1 VELGTEVLVHERLYD
16 SEPSRAQNNVQ
27 GASDAGCLP
36 TYFTGYQS
44 LNDSRLV
51 TKHQSLASRPLPKPQ
66 DMKDSGV
73 AVCGYGIRCRPDG
86 SQSSQ
91 RPADA
96 SQDLLHKCDGQAG
109 TSRFRSPDRRT
120 AVAGLIDGSLNY
132 PRGLEMKALQ
142 QFRQGIWKG
151 KSEKTLFYY
160 RGRTLWAESL

>member
-1 VELGTEVLVHERLYD
+1 MELGTEVLVHERLYD

-51 TKHQSLASRPLPKPQ
+51 TKHQSLASRPLPKAP
-66 DMKDSGV
+66 DMKDSGDS
-73 AVCGYGIRCRPDG
+73 GLRIWDRCRPDG

-91 RPADA
+91 RPGDA

-109 TSRFRSPDRRT
+109 TSRFGRLT
-120 AVAGLIDGSLNY
+120 EGLQW
-132 PRGLEMKALQ
+132 PA
-142 QFRQGIWKG
+142 
-151 KSEKTLFYY
+151 
-160 RGRTLWAESL
+160 

>member
-1 VELGTEVLVHERLYD
+1 MELGTEVLVHERLYD

-142 QFRQGIWKG
+142 QFRQGI
-151 KSEKTLFYY
+151 
-160 RGRTLWAESL
+160 